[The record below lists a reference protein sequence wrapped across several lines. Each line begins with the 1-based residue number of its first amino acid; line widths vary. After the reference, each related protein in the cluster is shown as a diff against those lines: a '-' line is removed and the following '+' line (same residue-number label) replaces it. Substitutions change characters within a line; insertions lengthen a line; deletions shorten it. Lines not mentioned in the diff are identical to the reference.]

1 MLHVSVALT
10 TVIPLFAG
18 LNPWISSQRAL
29 LRTLPPSDGTCSM
42 PESGRSAARHLAR
55 AHSVRGVA
63 YAAGKPQR
71 QAIGVA
77 VRSTGFNDQLGS
89 YTRPSLVMLWT
100 QPFWSSR

>member
-29 LRTLPPSDGTCSM
+29 LRTLPPSDGTCPM

-63 YAAGKPQR
+63 YAAGKPH
-71 QAIGVA
+71 AK
-77 VRSTGFNDQLGS
+77 RSAWQCAAPGS
-89 YTRPSLVMLWT
+89 TT
-100 QPFWSSR
+100 SSAATHDPRW